1 MLRPVTLLILV
12 VTCRA
17 ITDDQFKLLSDSV
30 LQLRTDLKVSH
41 ISMWQHLRLRAC
53 TCMIYIYMYV
63 MSVYIV
69 Q

>member
-41 ISMWQHLRLRAC
+41 ISMWQHLRAG